1 MAGSDQLR
9 KLLAQATTIAQ
20 LGLPPSLA
28 IDLVYRILFTEGD
41 VSVARLADVSRLF
54 PQVIDEIM
62 VDLQHDHLV
71 EVVKAGTLRTSYTY
85 RLTTEGTTRARAA
98 MERTQYVG
106 PFPVDITAYR
116 KAILLQTVTQQ
127 KATPSEVKQALSS
140 LILPEN
146 FHRRIGPAINSATS
160 LFLYGPPGNGK
171 TTVAQAIA
179 KLLAGADPI
188 WLPHAVSIGGQII
201 QIHDPL
207 VHIPYTDTSDYD
219 APTGKTGF
227 IGVDKRWSLFQRPAV
242 MVGGELTMEALELR
256 FEPITKIYEA
266 PLQMKANGG
275 MFLID
280 DFGRQQI
287 SPQQL
292 LNRWIVPLE
301 TRIDYLRMQSGQ
313 TLEIPFKQL
322 IVFATNLDPSQLID
336 GAFLRRIQIKV
347 EVSSPDEKMFYQV
360 FSQMCQTLRV
370 PFDRNGFLYLLQKWY
385 REPGRVLQSVH
396 PRDIL
401 KTVIAI
407 CDYAGTAPQMT
418 PELLDEACSCYFVDQ
433 KPAAAT
439 LP

>member
-9 KLLAQATTIAQ
+9 KLLAQATAINQ
-20 LGLPPSLA
+20 LGLPASLA

-41 VSVARLADVSRLF
+41 VSVARLTEVTRLF

-62 VDLQHDHLV
+62 ADLQHDHMV
-71 EVVKAGTLRTSYTY
+71 EVVKAGTLRMSYIY
-85 RLTTEGTTRARAA
+85 RLTDEGAARARDAL
-98 MERTQYVG
+98 ERTQYIG
-106 PFPVDITAYR
+106 PFPVDIEAYR
-116 KAILLQTVTQQ
+116 KAILLQTADQQ
-127 KATPSEVKQALSS
+127 KATPSEVKQALSH

-146 FHRRIGPAINSATS
+146 FHRRIGPAMNFGTS

-179 KLLAGADPI
+179 TLLARADPI

-207 VHIPYTDTSDYD
+207 VHVPYQAPQETDT
-219 APTGKTGF
+219 PTGKTGF
-227 IGVDKRWSLFQRPAV
+227 IGVDKRWNLFQRPSV
-242 MVGGELTMEALELR
+242 MVGGELTMDALELR
-256 FEPITKIYEA
+256 FEPIAKIYEA

-301 TRIDYLRMQSGQ
+301 TRIDFLRMHSGQ

-322 IVFATNLDPSQLID
+322 IVFATNLNPSDLVD
-336 GAFLRRIQIKV
+336 GAFLRRIQMKV
-347 EVSSPDEKMFYQV
+347 EVSSPDEKMFYQI
-360 FSQMCQTLRV
+360 FSQMCQSLRV

-385 REPGRVLQSVH
+385 REPGRVLQAVH

-401 KTVIAI
+401 NTVIAI
-407 CDYAGTAPQMT
+407 CEYASTPLQMT
-418 PELLDEACSCYFVDQ
+418 PELLDEACSCYFVDF
-433 KPAAAT
+433 KSAT
-439 LP
+439 

>member
-1 MAGSDQLR
+1 M
-9 KLLAQATTIAQ
+9 
-20 LGLPPSLA
+20 
-28 IDLVYRILFTEGD
+28 
-41 VSVARLADVSRLF
+41 
-54 PQVIDEIM
+54 
-62 VDLQHDHLV
+62 
-71 EVVKAGTLRTSYTY
+71 
-85 RLTTEGTTRARAA
+85 
-98 MERTQYVG
+98 
-106 PFPVDITAYR
+106 
-116 KAILLQTVTQQ
+116 
-127 KATPSEVKQALSS
+127 
-140 LILPEN
+140 
-146 FHRRIGPAINSATS
+146 NSATS

-188 WLPHAVSIGGQII
+188 WLPYAVSIGGQII

-207 VHIPYTDTSDYD
+207 VHIPYTDPSNYD

-227 IGVDKRWSLFQRPAV
+227 IGVDKRWSLYQRPSV
-242 MVGGELTMEALELR
+242 MVGGELTMDALELR
-256 FEPITKIYEA
+256 FEPIAKIYEA

-301 TRIDYLRMQSGQ
+301 TRIDYLRMLSGQ

-322 IVFATNLDPSQLID
+322 IVFATNLDPSDLVD
-336 GAFLRRIQIKV
+336 GAFLRRIQMKV
-347 EVSSPDEKMFYQV
+347 EVSSPDEKMFYQI
-360 FSQMCQTLRV
+360 FSQMCQSLRV

-385 REPGRVLQSVH
+385 REPGRVLQAVH

-407 CDYAGTAPQMT
+407 CEYAGTPPQMS
-418 PELLDEACSCYFVDQ
+418 PELLDEACSCYFVDL
-433 KPAAAT
+433 KPAA
-439 LP
+439 

>member
-1 MAGSDQLR
+1 M
-9 KLLAQATTIAQ
+9 AQ

-41 VSVARLADVSRLF
+41 VSVARLAEVSRLF

-62 VDLQHDHLV
+62 VDLQHDHMV
-71 EVVKAGTLRTSYTY
+71 EVVKAGTLRMSYTY
-85 RLTTEGTTRARAA
+85 RLTTEGSARARSAL
-98 MERTQYVG
+98 ERTQYVG
-106 PFPVDITAYR
+106 PFPVDIAAYR
-116 KAILLQTVTQQ
+116 KAIVLQTATQQ
-127 KATPSEVKQALSS
+127 KATPSEVKQALSN

-207 VHIPYTDTSDYD
+207 VHIPYTDPSDYD

-227 IGVDKRWSLFQRPAV
+227 IGVDKRWNLFQRPAV

-322 IVFATNLDPSQLID
+322 IVFATNLDPSELID
-336 GAFLRRIQIKV
+336 DAFLRRIQIKV
-347 EVSSPDEKMFYQV
+347 EVGSPDEKMFYQI
-360 FSQMCQTLRV
+360 FSQMCQNLRV

-418 PELLDEACSCYFVDQ
+418 PELLDEACSCYFVDS
-433 KPAAAT
+433 KPAA
-439 LP
+439 